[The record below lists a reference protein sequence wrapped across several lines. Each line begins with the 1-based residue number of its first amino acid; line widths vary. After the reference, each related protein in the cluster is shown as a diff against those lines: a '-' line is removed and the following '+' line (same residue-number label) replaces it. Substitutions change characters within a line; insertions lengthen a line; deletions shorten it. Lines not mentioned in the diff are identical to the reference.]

1 MENLKNEIDQFE
13 KVSRELR
20 KIMKNH
26 LNGKSAADVRTNG
39 AFLITELK
47 NINERAQRAKDQ
59 LVNQV

>member
-13 KVSRELR
+13 NVSRELR

-26 LNGKSAADVRTNG
+26 LNGQSAADVRTNG

-59 LVNQV
+59 LVTQV